1 MQRQGSNAG
10 VVLEARQQPGS
21 VMPIVRVL
29 RISGSSWVVDMGEGG
44 GPRRGS
50 TDPGDVMI
58 VPFRGGEGGGDR
70 GPDGPGRRAKLVILM
85 SMA

>member
-44 GPRRGS
+44 
-50 TDPGDVMI
+50 VL
-58 VPFRGGEGGGDR
+58 GG
-70 GPDGPGRRAKLVILM
+70 AALILET
-85 SMA
+85 S